1 MSSIRTR
8 NPSNESFLREY
19 PFQNPESVE
28 QTLTNAQQL
37 FATHAEHSLETRQ
50 LWLRTLADAIEQAVD
65 QLATTATEEMGKPIG
80 QARSEVRKCA
90 TVCRYYADNAESLL
104 RTQRIDDFA
113 EVRIEP
119 LGPILAIMPWNFPY
133 WQVFRVLVPAILL
146 GNPILLKHAENVW
159 GCATEIE
166 TLIET
171 AGLPKGTLQNLF
183 IPVERIPPII
193 EDQRIRGVTLT
204 GSEAAG
210 RSVAAQAGRAIKP
223 VVLELGGSDPFI
235 VLADADID
243 AALDAAVKGRFRNNG
258 QSCIAAK
265 RIIVEAPIYDVFV
278 RRYANKVSALKCDD
292 PIFDSTD
299 VGPLARADL
308 RDELERQVRE
318 TIGYGAR
325 CIVGG
330 DKPSG
335 RGYFFEPT
343 VLADVTE
350 TMVPYREE
358 LFGPVA
364 CLSLAQ
370 DADDAIRLGNLT
382 SFGLGAS
389 IWTTPERGRTL
400 ASRIEAGNVS
410 INGVT
415 ASDPRVPF
423 GGIKNSGIGRE
434 LSFYGLQSFANIKTV
449 LLSGD
454 DDS

>member
-1 MSSIRTR
+1 MSTIRTK
-8 NPSNESFLREY
+8 NPSNESFLQEY
-19 PFQNPESVE
+19 PIQDPESVE
-28 QTLTNAQQL
+28 RTLTNAQQL
-37 FATHAEHSLETRQ
+37 FAAHSEHSLETRQ
-50 LWLRTLADAIEQAVD
+50 FWLRALADATEKAVD
-65 QLATTATEEMGKPIG
+65 RLANTATEEMGKPIRE
-80 QARSEVRKCA
+80 ARSEVRKCA

-104 RTQRIDDFA
+104 RTQHISDFA
-113 EVRIEP
+113 EVRLEP

-133 WQVFRVLVPAILL
+133 WQVYRVLAPAILL

-159 GCATEIE
+159 GCATELVKLVE
-166 TLIET
+166 A
-171 AGLPKGTLQNLF
+171 AGLPNATLQNLF
-183 IPVERIPPII
+183 IPVERISSII
-193 EDQRIRGVTLT
+193 EDERVRGVTLT

-210 RSVAAQAGRAIKP
+210 RAVAAQAGRAIKP

-243 AALDAAVKGRFRNNG
+243 AALDAALKGRFRNNG

-265 RIIVEAPIYDVFV
+265 RIIVEAPLYDVFV
-278 RRYANKVSALKCDD
+278 RRYAEKVRALKCDD
-292 PIFDSTD
+292 PVFDSTD
-299 VGPLARADL
+299 IGPLARADL

-325 CIVGG
+325 CVVGG

-335 RGYFFEPT
+335 RGFFFEPT

-364 CLSLAQ
+364 CVSMAQ

-382 SFGLGAS
+382 PFGLGAS
-389 IWTTPERGRTL
+389 IWTTSERGRAL
-400 ASRIEAGNVS
+400 ASRIQAGNVS

-434 LSFYGLQSFANIKTV
+434 LSFYGLQSFANIKAV
-449 LLSGD
+449 FLG
-454 DDS
+454 